1 MSILEIKVVS
11 IGDLF
16 ASDILWKLLLLVWF
30 ERSAYRGDFWVR
42 LLVIFATWS
51 KVLFSLFAID
61 VFIFITYNFLGLGCI
76 SAFYLRAES
85 FTEILQKLV
94 TQALYLLA
102 QTFM

>member
-61 VFIFITYNFLGLGCI
+61 VFIFITYNF
-76 SAFYLRAES
+76 
-85 FTEILQKLV
+85 
-94 TQALYLLA
+94 
-102 QTFM
+102 